1 MTVDQNFEPYFLSA
15 FHCIDIGDPEIY
27 LDVDEGYGILEA
39 YEINNAENWMFN
51 FQYKMSSCGGNT
63 VTTGITYNG
72 AEFREAWNVTDF
84 ALMEMDISPLGDT
97 RFSWLG

>member
-1 MTVDQNFEPYFLSA
+1 
-15 FHCIDIGDPEIY
+15 
-27 LDVDEGYGILEA
+27 
-39 YEINNAENWMFN
+39 
-51 FQYKMSSCGGNT
+51 MSSCGGNT
-63 VTTGITYNG
+63 ATTGITYNG